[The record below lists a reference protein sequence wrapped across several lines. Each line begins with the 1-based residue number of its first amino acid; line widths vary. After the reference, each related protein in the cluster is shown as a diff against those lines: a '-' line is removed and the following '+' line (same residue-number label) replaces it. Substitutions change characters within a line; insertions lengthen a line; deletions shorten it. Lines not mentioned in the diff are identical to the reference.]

1 MLILGI
7 LAIAVLAIY
16 LSARYRRICNQ
27 DTNVEDFLE
36 AMDGL
41 YKRTP
46 PPNVDWDFPSKWHPP
61 TGRTK
66 A

>member
-1 MLILGI
+1 MALILGV

-16 LSARYRRICNQ
+16 LDRRYHHLCEEDRGRVY
-27 DTNVEDFLE
+27 VEDTRSPDWNF
-36 AMDGL
+36 
-41 YKRTP
+41 P
-46 PPNVDWDFPSKWHPP
+46 PKWHPP